1 MANETQGVFTLSD
14 VRDATLNL
22 TWVAQGWSFG
32 WVGCGDNTPGT
43 YRSDFD
49 RIAFSS
55 DLVTASARG
64 NSAQNGHFR
73 GNGVGNNLDGWSAG
87 GVLQS
92 SPGFTSSTSR
102 MIFATDSATGVAKGA
117 LTTNKANPMTT
128 TDNSNGYWGGSYT
141 PSQLS
146 TIDKLIFATD
156 TAAAVAKGPLSAARY
171 QMHGGG
177 DRSTVGYSVGGS
189 LGSVLSTVDKII
201 FASDTATAVAK
212 GSLTTIKCYNGVVSK
227 STDLWTNG
235 SSTVCT
241 VDRIIFASD
250 TATAVAKGSMVVHVQ
265 QAAGS
270 DNFSTD
276 GWWGGGSD
284 IPGAKLSSVQR
295 LIFSTD
301 TATMTSRGVL
311 NTQRRDSIGF

>member
-1 MANETQGVFTLSD
+1 MATQHIFTIND
-14 VRDATLNL
+14 VYRKSLEG
-22 TWVAQGWSFG
+22 TWTPQGWGFG

-43 YRSDFD
+43 IRSDFD
-49 RIAFSS
+49 RITFSS
-55 DLVTASARG
+55 DLVTTSARG
-64 NSAQNGHFR
+64 RSAQNGHMR

-87 GVLQS
+87 GFLNT
-92 SPGFTSSTSR
+92 SPAFTSSTSR
-102 MIFATDSATGVAKGA
+102 MIFATDSATGLAKGA
-117 LTTNKANPMTT
+117 LTTDKAAPMTT

-141 PSQLS
+141 PSSLS
-146 TIDKLIFATD
+146 TVDKLIFATD

-212 GSLTTIKCYNGVVSK
+212 GSLTTIKRFNGVASK

-235 SSTVCT
+235 SAVVCT

-265 QAAGS
+265 QAAGT

-276 GWWGGGSD
+276 GWWSGGQD
-284 IPGAKLSSVQR
+284 VPGATKYSSVQR

>member
-22 TWVAQGWSFG
+22 TWVAQGWGFG

-212 GSLTTIKCYNGVVSK
+212 GSLTTIKRFNGVASK

-235 SSTVCT
+235 SAVVCT

-250 TATAVAKGSMVVHVQ
+250 TATAVAKGSMAVYIN
-265 QAAGS
+265 QAAGT

-276 GWWGGGSD
+276 GWWGGGYT
-284 IPGAKLSSVQR
+284 PGNARTSVVQR

-311 NTQRRDSIGF
+311 NTQRQDSIGF